1 MNYPLMCLL
10 LNKYLLKPINS
21 FLLSKELQLAI
32 FSATGYSHRCITVQR
47 QSATHIY
54 RPQRSC
60 EGYVITPVCQSFCS
74 RGGGGVA
81 IPACIAGGIPAC
93 LAKGGSAPWGGAW
106 SSGGMPGRGGGEWNC
121 DLSVYEFS
129 FISRNERWLPWIGNK
144 LLGCFTVQ
152 LISGSVCKSLVLT

>member
-1 MNYPLMCLL
+1 MCLL

-74 RGGGGVA
+74 RGGGLLSQHALQVVSQHA
-81 IPACIAGGIPAC
+81 
-93 LAKGGSAPWGGAW
+93 LQ
-106 SSGGMPGRGGGEWNC
+106 RGG
-121 DLSVYEFS
+121 L
-129 FISRNERWLPWIGNK
+129 LPGAVPGPAGVCLVGGGGVK
-144 LLGCFTVQ
+144 L
-152 LISGSVCKSLVLT
+152 